1 MLDRNPVHFNTAACS
16 TVVQLVKDLVL
27 YQNVEDAIKCLK
39 PICEASNVMQSNNS
53 SVADGLEAWKGVL
66 KSFRDLGAEGRE
78 WLEKAKTRYNCSV
91 PAVWFVASILHPK
104 YRGANLTPME
114 WRTARKWIAD
124 EAPEHLAGF
133 TDYVGGESKDA
144 VKAAYE
150 SAPGCKLHNFIRAQK
165 QFGAYPDNLADLC
178 EIAAALV
185 PSSAGIERVFSSMG
199 FVHSDLRNR
208 LFSEK
213 VAKLAFCL
221 RAVNL

>member
-1 MLDRNPVHFNTAACS
+1 MLLPGTAKGESSARQKSCAF
-16 TVVQLVKDLVL
+16 QNGRLLHRCENLVL

-78 WLEKAKTRYNCSV
+78 WLEKTETRYNCSV

-104 YRGANLTPME
+104 YGGANLTPME
-114 WRTARKWIAD
+114 WRTARTWIAD
-124 EAPEHLAGF
+124 AAPEHLAGF

-150 SAPGCKLHNFIRAQK
+150 SAPGCTKTIWCISRQP
-165 QFGAYPDNLADLC
+165 GRSVRD
-178 EIAAALV
+178 
-185 PSSAGIERVFSSMG
+185 
-199 FVHSDLRNR
+199 RNCSR
-208 LFSEK
+208 
-213 VAKLAFCL
+213 AKLSWH
-221 RAVNL
+221 